1 MKTRARSLMQET
13 AARLTMQEGFRIPDS
28 RTGSIRH
35 SITMPVIRRV
45 DREMHKMTKTTFLL
59 AAITGLALTACVD
72 TVPVVEEVDVLT
84 IAPTSADRATPA
96 YKSCV
101 AAIAKQVGVSTKD
114 VAVFDYQFSEAGTQI
129 QASVAG
135 AVAPWRCLSANDGT
149 VAEVS
154 YTGSEGAL

>member
-1 MKTRARSLMQET
+1 MQET
-13 AARLTMQEGFRIPDS
+13 AARLAMQEGFRIPDS

-129 QASVAG
+129 QATVAG

>member
-1 MKTRARSLMQET
+1 
-13 AARLTMQEGFRIPDS
+13 
-28 RTGSIRH
+28 
-35 SITMPVIRRV
+35 MPANRRV

-59 AAITGLALTACVD
+59 ATLACLALTACVD

-114 VAVFDYQFSEAGTQI
+114 VAVFDYLFSEAGTQI
-129 QASVAG
+129 QATVAG
-135 AVAPWRCLSANDGT
+135 ADAPWRCLSANDGT

>member
-1 MKTRARSLMQET
+1 MQET

-35 SITMPVIRRV
+35 SITMPVIRRD

-114 VAVFDYQFSEAGTQI
+114 VAVFDYQYSEAGTQI

-135 AVAPWRCLSANDGT
+135 AEAPWRCLSANDGT